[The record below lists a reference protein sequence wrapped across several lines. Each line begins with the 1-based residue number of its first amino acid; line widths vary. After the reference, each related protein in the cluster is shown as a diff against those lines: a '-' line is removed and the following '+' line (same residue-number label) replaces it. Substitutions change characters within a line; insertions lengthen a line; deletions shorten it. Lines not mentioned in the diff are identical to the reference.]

1 MASAK
6 DFYYKDL
13 TKEKEVTKIVSMVKI
28 LRKIFIKNYE
38 DVQNEKV
45 REKHGVLASLAGIV
59 FNTLLFLMK
68 LIIGIFTSS
77 MSIISDALNNMT
89 DFGSSIVSLIG
100 FKLAGKKADKEHPY
114 GHERIEY
121 ITGMITSFIII
132 IVAALLIYNSIT
144 SLISGESGA
153 KFSIWAFIIL
163 GVSIFLKLILAYI
176 YHGLGKAIN
185 SVALQANKQDS
196 LNDVISTSV
205 VLIASLIQYFFPDLW
220 YLDSSVSL
228 LVALFILY
236 SGLKMVKETASPLIG
251 EIPNEELIH
260 KIIFDIKSYE
270 GVLGVHDIMFHS
282 YGPTKTFMTC
292 HVEVDGYHDTF
303 SSHDLIDNIEKEI
316 SNRYKILLT
325 IHMDPV
331 DTKNKEIPVLHDII
345 QKTLQNLNKNLSFHD
360 LRVVSGPTHTNVIFD
375 VVVPSDYKE
384 SKLELTR
391 ALREAIREENEKYI
405 VVINFDENYID

>member
-45 REKHGVLASLAGIV
+45 REKHGVLASLVGIV

-205 VLIASLIQYFFPDLW
+205 VLIASLIQYFFQDLW

-260 KIIFDIKSYE
+260 KIISDIKSYE

-375 VVVPSDYKE
+375 VVVPNDYKE

-391 ALREAIREENEKYI
+391 ALREAITKENEKYI

>member
-13 TKEKEVTKIVSMVKI
+13 TKEKEVTKILSMVKI

-45 REKHGVLASLAGIV
+45 REKHGVLASLVGIV

-176 YHGLGKAIN
+176 YRGLGKAIN

-251 EIPNEELIH
+251 EIPNEELIY
-260 KIIFDIKSYE
+260 KIISDIKSYE

-375 VVVPSDYKE
+375 VVVPNNYKE

-391 ALREAIREENEKYI
+391 ALREAITKENEKYI

>member
-13 TKEKEVTKIVSMVKI
+13 TKEKEVTKILSMVKI

-45 REKHGVLASLAGIV
+45 REKHGVLASFVGIV

-176 YHGLGKAIN
+176 YRGLGRAIN

-205 VLIASLIQYFFPDLW
+205 VLIASLIQYFFPNLW

-260 KIIFDIKSYE
+260 KIISDIKSYE

-345 QKTLQNLNKNLSFHD
+345 QKTLQNLDKNLSFHD

-375 VVVPSDYKE
+375 VVVPNDHKE
-384 SKLELTR
+384 SKLELTK
-391 ALREAIREENEKYI
+391 ALREAITKENEKYI

>member
-45 REKHGVLASLAGIV
+45 REKHGVLASLVGIV

-176 YHGLGKAIN
+176 YRGLGKAIN

-260 KIIFDIKSYE
+260 KIISDIKSYE

-345 QKTLQNLNKNLSFHD
+345 QKTLQNLNENLSFHD

-375 VVVPSDYKE
+375 VVVPNDYKE

-391 ALREAIREENEKYI
+391 ALREAIRKENEKYI

>member
-13 TKEKEVTKIVSMVKI
+13 TKEKEVTKILSMVKI

-45 REKHGVLASLAGIV
+45 REKHGVLASLVGIV

-163 GVSIFLKLILAYI
+163 GISIFLKLILAYI
-176 YHGLGKAIN
+176 YRGLGKAIN

-228 LVALFILY
+228 LVALFIL
-236 SGLKMVKETASPLIG
+236 
-251 EIPNEELIH
+251 
-260 KIIFDIKSYE
+260 
-270 GVLGVHDIMFHS
+270 
-282 YGPTKTFMTC
+282 
-292 HVEVDGYHDTF
+292 
-303 SSHDLIDNIEKEI
+303 
-316 SNRYKILLT
+316 
-325 IHMDPV
+325 
-331 DTKNKEIPVLHDII
+331 
-345 QKTLQNLNKNLSFHD
+345 
-360 LRVVSGPTHTNVIFD
+360 
-375 VVVPSDYKE
+375 
-384 SKLELTR
+384 
-391 ALREAIREENEKYI
+391 
-405 VVINFDENYID
+405 

>member
-1 MASAK
+1 
-6 DFYYKDL
+6 
-13 TKEKEVTKIVSMVKI
+13 
-28 LRKIFIKNYE
+28 
-38 DVQNEKV
+38 
-45 REKHGVLASLAGIV
+45 
-59 FNTLLFLMK
+59 
-68 LIIGIFTSS
+68 
-77 MSIISDALNNMT
+77 
-89 DFGSSIVSLIG
+89 
-100 FKLAGKKADKEHPY
+100 
-114 GHERIEY
+114 
-121 ITGMITSFIII
+121 MITSFIII

-176 YHGLGKAIN
+176 YRGLGKAIN

-196 LNDVISTSV
+196 LNDAISTSV
-205 VLIASLIQYFFPDLW
+205 VLIASLIQYFLPDLW

-260 KIIFDIKSYE
+260 KIISDIKSYE

-345 QKTLQNLNKNLSFHD
+345 QKTLQNLNENLSFHD

-375 VVVPSDYKE
+375 VVVPNDYKA

-391 ALREAIREENEKYI
+391 ALREAITKENGKYI

>member
-1 MASAK
+1 MSAK

-13 TKEKEVTKIVSMVKI
+13 TKEKEVTKILSMVKI

-45 REKHGVLASLAGIV
+45 REKHGVLASLVGIV

-176 YHGLGKAIN
+176 YRGLGKAIN

-260 KIIFDIKSYE
+260 KIISDIKSYE

-375 VVVPSDYKE
+375 VVVPNNYKE

-391 ALREAIREENEKYI
+391 ALREAITKENEKYI